1 MNIIRFIAAFL
12 IYAVI
17 DVGWNLSPLAR
28 GMYESLYEASG
39 NDALF
44 SAYGKQPDTW
54 GGVEVIAILAFFL
67 LIALANSCLA
77 IEPAVRESS
86 LARAVRNSFVLGC
99 AAYATYVV
107 PIYMMTKTWPGS
119 LVPIDILIG
128 GVLSLITSSAVTY
141 VSLRLRRR
149 NT

>member
-1 MNIIRFIAAFL
+1 MKIIRFIAAFV
-12 IYAVI
+12 IYTVI

-28 GMYESLYEASG
+28 GMYERLYEASG

-54 GGVEVIAILAFFL
+54 GGPEILALLAFLL

-77 IEPAVRESS
+77 IEPAVKESS
-86 LARAVRNSFVLGC
+86 LAKAMRNSFVLGC
-99 AAYATYVV
+99 AAYATYIV
-107 PIYMMTKTWPGS
+107 PIFLALTTWPGV

-128 GVLSLITSSAVTY
+128 GLLSLITSTIVTFAA
-141 VSLRLRRR
+141 LRLRKS
-149 NT
+149 